1 MQPYDTYWGKVRN
14 EYEPFES
21 GMKSGSARV
30 FDHQIPGGQY
40 SNLLVQC
47 SSMGLQG
54 EQWNAVLD
62 AYRDVNLLFGD
73 IVKVTP
79 SSKVVGDLALYLVLK
94 GLSTKDL
101 IDPITNA
108 PVPGATLLDFPE
120 SVVGLMKGELGMNTM
135 ISMLL
140 RIEKCFITSYLA
152 PYCVTVCRI
161 PSPWIPR
168 RALGSDPQGQQ
179 RGAVHH
185 QGGPDAATRGLRA
198 EHRRPVGQARRGTLR
213 G

>member
-1 MQPYDTYWGKVRN
+1 VRT

-73 IVKVTP
+73 IVKV
-79 SSKVVGDLALYLVLK
+79 GN
-94 GLSTKDL
+94 GLL
-101 IDPITNA
+101 
-108 PVPGATLLDFPE
+108 
-120 SVVGLMKGELGMNTM
+120 EL
-135 ISMLL
+135 
-140 RIEKCFITSYLA
+140 
-152 PYCVTVCRI
+152 
-161 PSPWIPR
+161 
-168 RALGSDPQGQQ
+168 
-179 RGAVHH
+179 
-185 QGGPDAATRGLRA
+185 
-198 EHRRPVGQARRGTLR
+198 
-213 G
+213 